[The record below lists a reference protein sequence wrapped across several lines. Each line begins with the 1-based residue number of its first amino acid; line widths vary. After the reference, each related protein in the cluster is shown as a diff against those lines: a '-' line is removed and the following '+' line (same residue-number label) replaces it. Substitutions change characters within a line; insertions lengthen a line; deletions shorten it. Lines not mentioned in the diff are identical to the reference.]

1 MKILHDV
8 PVIVGLTALVVAA
21 LSTGCASR
29 SAGGA
34 SAGSD
39 RLRESRLAPSSR
51 PAAPAGGGATADP
64 LVPANF
70 PEPAPS
76 RDATGSP
83 RGADEPDPNAVID
96 WLLNQR
102 R

>member
-29 SAGGA
+29 SAGA

-39 RLRESRLAPSSR
+39 RLRESRLAPASR
-51 PAAPAGGGATADP
+51 PAAPARGGATADP
-64 LVPANF
+64 LVPSNF

-83 RGADEPDPNAVID
+83 RGADEPDPNALID

>member
-29 SAGGA
+29 SAGA

-39 RLRESRLAPSSR
+39 HLRESRLAPSSR
-51 PAAPAGGGATADP
+51 PAAPARGGAIADP
-64 LVPANF
+64 
-70 PEPAPS
+70 PS
-76 RDATGSP
+76 TSMR
-83 RGADEPDPNAVID
+83 AVRAESARS
-96 WLLNQR
+96 NTRASAHQEKR
-102 R
+102 AG

>member
-29 SAGGA
+29 SAGA

-39 RLRESRLAPSSR
+39 HLRESRLAPSSR
-51 PAAPAGGGATADP
+51 PAAPARGGAIADP
-64 LVPANF
+64 PVPARF
-70 PEPAPS
+70 PS
-76 RDATGSP
+76 RAATGSP
-83 RGADEPDPNAVID
+83 RGADEPDPNALID